1 MSQSVTLEAP
11 CWRQAREEI
20 GGRASG
26 ASGPGQVPQLSTVCL
41 RSDPPT
47 RSTCETPTA
56 IPSPLQ
62 LSPHH
67 ALRPL
72 FPRKSRRR
80 PRARRRF
87 PASTAPTQRASELL
101 RGSRAPQTLPSCD
114 LRRRHK
120 PRSPCYRG
128 DSPTPSPS
136 PPLAHHAKQSNASRQ
151 SRRRPT
157 GLSFAWPPTPRP
169 ASPTCGR
176 GRGGRL
182 LARWRDRPRRA
193 SQDAQHRGA
202 GRESSGA
209 GTRAALAGLGRR
221 LRIGIA

>member
-1 MSQSVTLEAP
+1 MPDVILSSSSSAV
-11 CWRQAREEI
+11 
-20 GGRASG
+20 GRR
-26 ASGPGQVPQLSTVCL
+26 GPAKSPSSPPFGCVLIP

-47 RSTCETPTA
+47 KRISRSPP
-56 IPSPLQ
+56 PSNSL
-62 LSPHH
+62 LSTR
-67 ALRPL
+67 LRPL

-80 PRARRRF
+80 PRAPRRF

-114 LRRRHK
+114 LRRRGK

-151 SRRRPT
+151 SCRRPA

-169 ASPTCGR
+169 ASPTGGR

-182 LARWRDRPRRA
+182 LARWRNRPRRA
-193 SQDAQHRGA
+193 TQDAQHRGA
-202 GRESSGA
+202 GRESS
-209 GTRAALAGLGRR
+209 
-221 LRIGIA
+221 